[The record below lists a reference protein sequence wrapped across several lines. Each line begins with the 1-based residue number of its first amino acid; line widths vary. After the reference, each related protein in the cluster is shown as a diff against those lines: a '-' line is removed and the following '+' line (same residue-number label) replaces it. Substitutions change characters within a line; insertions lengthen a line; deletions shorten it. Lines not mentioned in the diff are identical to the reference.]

1 MKLRFSVKP
10 FLVVVTHA
18 KTENASTFSCRKRER
33 LFKRGFPQMAKRKM
47 GIPFSVVEG
56 GHMFPLEHPID
67 TVNYIKE
74 LIHRN
79 SR

>member
-1 MKLRFSVKP
+1 L
-10 FLVVVTHA
+10 
-18 KTENASTFSCRKRER
+18 
-33 LFKRGFPQMAKRKM
+33 KRGFPQMAKRKM

>member
-1 MKLRFSVKP
+1 RKNPSWWWLPMPKP
-10 FLVVVTHA
+10 KMPVHLVVGKESA
-18 KTENASTFSCRKRER
+18 F
-33 LFKRGFPQMAKRKM
+33 LKRGFPQMAKRKM